1 MKCVVFVPGT
11 MGTILSTPQGEEVW
25 PPTAREVIFGYNRKD
40 KLLQDNLVVGD
51 IVREVSCFDVYKPIL
66 ETLATIG
73 FKETGGGD
81 RLHIF
86 AYDWR
91 RDLELL
97 ADQLAA
103 KIESANAAGPTSIT
117 IVAHSMGG
125 LIGRLVLESGKFSA
139 KPWFAKINGLMTLGT
154 PHLGAPLALARIL
167 GLDGDMGISPADF
180 KAIAADRRYPS
191 GYQLLPAP
199 GESACWDIKA
209 GGTLGVLDI
218 YDAAVAGTLG
228 MDKVLVDRARWVHDT
243 LRNGA
248 VPAHVRYF
256 YFAGTGHET
265 ATRVNVATGSKVI
278 TRQKDAGDGT
288 VPLWSALPKS
298 GQKQLVVGEHSKFF
312 TETGFKAVFF
322 RLFGKNFPAP
332 PTSLTAANATLSV
345 QAMTLRKT
353 DVIELLIIPGAP
365 TDKVKGN
372 IILERTEA
380 PEKPFVKVG
389 RAIKVAYAGPP
400 TPTLKLNLP
409 PIQKPGAYRIRF
421 EGEPA
426 VAAPVIFAV
435 TDK

>member
-11 MGTILSTPQGEEVW
+11 MGSILSTPQGEEVW
-25 PPTAREVIFGYNRKD
+25 PPKPSEVIFGYNRKD
-40 KLLQDNLVVGD
+40 KLLRDDLVVGD
-51 IVREVSCFDVYKPIL
+51 IVREVSCFDVYKPMIA
-66 ETLATIG
+66 TLAAIG
-73 FKETGGGD
+73 FKETGSGD

-97 ADQLAA
+97 ADRLAA
-103 KIESANAAGPTSIT
+103 RIEAVAATGPTSIT

-125 LIGRLVLESGKFSA
+125 LVSRLVLESGKFSG

-154 PHLGAPLALARIL
+154 PHLGAPLALVRIL

-218 YDAAVAGTLG
+218 YNHAVAGALG
-228 MDKVLVDRARWVHDT
+228 MDKVLVERARWVHDT
-243 LRNGA
+243 LGNGA
-248 VPAHVRYF
+248 VPAHIRYF

-265 ATRVNVATGSKVI
+265 ATRVNVASTSKVI

-298 GQKQLVVGEHSKFF
+298 GQKQLVVGEHTKFF
-312 TETGFKAVFF
+312 TETNFKAVFF
-322 RLFGKNFPAP
+322 RLFGKSFPAP
-332 PTSLTAANATLSV
+332 PTALTAANATLSV
-345 QAMTLRKT
+345 QALTLRKT
-353 DVIELLIIPGAP
+353 DTVELLIIPGAP
-365 TDKVKGN
+365 SDKIKGN
-372 IILERTEA
+372 VILERTDR
-380 PEKPFVKVG
+380 PEKPFAKVG
-389 RAIKVAYAGPP
+389 KAIKVAYSGPP
-400 TPTLKLNLP
+400 TPSLKLNLP
-409 PIQKPGAYRIRF
+409 PIGKPGAYRIRF

-426 VAAPVIFAV
+426 AASPVMFAV
-435 TDK
+435 TDQ